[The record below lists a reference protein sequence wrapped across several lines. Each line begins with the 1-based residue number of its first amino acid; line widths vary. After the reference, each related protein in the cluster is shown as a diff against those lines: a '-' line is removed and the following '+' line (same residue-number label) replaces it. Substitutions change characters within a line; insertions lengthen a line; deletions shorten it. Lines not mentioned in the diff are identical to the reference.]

1 MANNF
6 VHYGNRITLGSE
18 GGSGISDIA
27 QKKPYEESD
36 YGGLAVINGP
46 VQLGYA
52 PLSNPPLGVLDIGP
66 TVSTS
71 GPTALSAVHIK
82 HPSKGIKLDSD
93 DIGVEIDAAKT
104 NTIKAGTLNEYTA
117 PDNTFVGDVNVTSG
131 NFKNS
136 NLVSC
141 TGSSCSWAGSS
152 INTQGWKG
160 FDIKHPNKKGHRL
173 RHICVEGPEA
183 AVYVRGTLKNSNII
197 ELPEYWKG
205 LIDPESISIT
215 LTPIGSYQELYIKN
229 IEWGQK
235 VTVMNSTSGSIH
247 CFYSIWASRIDGE
260 PLVVEYE
267 GEDPSSY
274 PGNSEQFSIS
284 GYDYGRGVDNS

>member
-1 MANNF
+1 MAHVF
-6 VHYGNRITLGSE
+6 STSASRLTVGSQTAA
-18 GGSGISDIA
+18 GIVNP
-27 QKKPYEESD
+27 QKLPYESSTF
-36 YGGLAVINGP
+36 GGLSILNGP
-46 VQLGYA
+46 VQIGVA
-52 PLSNPPLGVLDIGP
+52 PLLPVPKGVLDVGP
-66 TVSTS
+66 TVPTS
-71 GPTALSAVHIK
+71 GPVALAAINVT
-82 HPSKGIKLDSD
+82 HPVKGIQITSTA
-93 DIGVEIDAAKT
+93 IGLEINAAGLNRIT
-104 NTIKAGTLNEYTA
+104 APENFFIGNVNITGGTLR
-117 PDNTFVGDVNVTSG
+117 
-131 NFKNS
+131 NS
-136 NLVSC
+136 PLLSC
-141 TGSSCSWAGSS
+141 TGSSCSWTGST
-152 INTQGWKG
+152 INRQGWKG

-173 RHICVEGPEA
+173 RHVCVEGPEA

>member
-1 MANNF
+1 MAN
-6 VHYGNRITLGSE
+6 VYVSIGNRLTV
-18 GGSGISDIA
+18 GGEATVAPSPSM
-27 QKKPYEESD
+27 KLPYEKSLL
-36 YGGLAVINGP
+36 GGLSILNGP
-46 VQLGYA
+46 VQIGVA
-52 PLSNPPLGVLDIGP
+52 PLSPVPKGVLDIGP
-66 TVSTS
+66 SVPTS
-71 GPTALSAVHIK
+71 GPIALSAVHII
-82 HPSKGIKLDSD
+82 HPVKGIQITSAA
-93 DIGVEIDAAKT
+93 IGFEVKAPT
-104 NTIKAGTLNEYTA
+104 NSVIGNINITG
-117 PDNTFVGDVNVTSG
+117 NVTQTGNQVVTGNINGTGTCAFPTFSG
-131 NFKNS
+131 
-136 NLVSC
+136 
-141 TGSSCSWAGSS
+141 S
-152 INTQGWKG
+152 INVQGWKG

-173 RHICVEGPEA
+173 RHVCVEGPEA

-235 VTVMNSTSGSIH
+235 VTVLNSTSGPIH

>member
-1 MANNF
+1 MAHVF
-6 VHYGNRITLGSE
+6 HTAATRLTVGSQTAAGITNP
-18 GGSGISDIA
+18 
-27 QKKPYEESD
+27 QKLPYESSVF
-36 YGGLAVINGP
+36 GGLSILNGP
-46 VQLGYA
+46 VQIGVA
-52 PLSNPPLGVLDIGP
+52 PVLPVPKGVLDVGP
-66 TVSTS
+66 SVPTS
-71 GPTALSAVHIK
+71 GPVALSAINVT
-82 HPSKGIKLDSD
+82 HPVKGIQVTSTA
-93 DIGVEIDAAKT
+93 IGIEITAAGLNRIT
-104 NTIKAGTLNEYTA
+104 APENYFIGNVNITGGTLR
-117 PDNTFVGDVNVTSG
+117 
-131 NFKNS
+131 NS
-136 NLVSC
+136 PLLSC
-141 TGSSCSWAGSS
+141 TGSSCSWTGST
-152 INTQGWKG
+152 INRQGWKG

-173 RHICVEGPEA
+173 RHVCVEGPEA

-205 LIDPESISIT
+205 LVDPESISIT

>member
-1 MANNF
+1 MAHNY
-6 VHYGNRITLGSE
+6 VTTGNRLTMGSQ
-18 GGSGISDIA
+18 GGAGIFNPDKI
-27 QKKPYEESD
+27 PYETSD
-36 YGGLAVINGP
+36 DGGLSILNGP
-46 VQLGYA
+46 VQIGYA
-52 PLSNPPLGVLDIGP
+52 PLSNPPKGVLYVGP
-66 TVSTS
+66 TVVSS
-71 GPTALSAVHIK
+71 GPIAESAVYVDHGER
-82 HPSKGIKLDSD
+82 GIKIESD
-93 DIGVEIDAAKT
+93 KIGLEI
-104 NTIKAGTLNEYTA
+104 IAGTENKITA
-117 PDNTFVGDVNVTSG
+117 PENYFVGNVNISG
-131 NFKNS
+131 GTLRDSPLS
-136 NLVSC
+136 NC
-141 TGSSCSWAGSS
+141 TGSSCSWSGSS

-205 LIDPESISIT
+205 LVDPESISIT

>member
-1 MANNF
+1 MAHNF
-6 VHYGNRITLGSE
+6 NCSGTRLTIGSQSVAGITNV
-18 GGSGISDIA
+18 
-27 QKKPYEESD
+27 QKLPYESSTF
-36 YGGLAVINGP
+36 GGLSILNGP
-46 VQLGYA
+46 VQIGVA
-52 PLSNPPLGVLDIGP
+52 PLSAIPLGVLHVGP
-66 TVSTS
+66 STPTS
-71 GPTALSAVHIK
+71 GPIALSAIQVT
-82 HPSKGIKLDSD
+82 HPVKGIKVDAVGEGV
-93 DIGVEIDAAKT
+93 DIIAGVM
-104 NTIKAGTLNEYTA
+104 GLRVTA
-117 PDNTFVGDVNVTSG
+117 PNNYVWG
-131 NFKNS
+131 NLQVADAIVLSKIKNS
-136 NLVSC
+136 
-141 TGSSCSWAGSS
+141 TGTSCSFSGSS
-152 INTQGWKG
+152 INRQGWKG

-173 RHICVEGPEA
+173 RHVCVEGPEA

-274 PGNSEQFSIS
+274 PGSSEQFSIS

>member
-1 MANNF
+1 MAHIF
-6 VHYGNRITLGSE
+6 KTFANRLTVGSQTAA
-18 GGSGISDIA
+18 GIVNP
-27 QKKPYEESD
+27 QKLPYEKSLF
-36 YGGLAVINGP
+36 GGLSILNGP
-46 VQLGYA
+46 VQIGVA
-52 PLSNPPLGVLDIGP
+52 PLSPVPKGVLDVGP
-66 TVSTS
+66 TVPTS
-71 GPTALSAVHIK
+71 GPVALSAINVT
-82 HPSKGIKLDSD
+82 HPVKGIQVTSTA
-93 DIGVEIDAAKT
+93 IGIEITAAKLNRIT
-104 NTIKAGTLNEYTA
+104 APENYFIGNVNITGGTLR
-117 PDNTFVGDVNVTSG
+117 
-131 NFKNS
+131 NS
-136 NLVSC
+136 PLLSC
-141 TGSSCSWAGSS
+141 TGSSCSWTGST
-152 INTQGWKG
+152 INRQGWKG

-274 PGNSEQFSIS
+274 PGSSEQFSIS

>member
-1 MANNF
+1 MAHVF
-6 VHYGNRITLGSE
+6 STSASRLTVGSQTAAGITNP
-18 GGSGISDIA
+18 
-27 QKKPYEESD
+27 QKLPYEASLF
-36 YGGLAVINGP
+36 GGLSILNGP
-46 VQLGYA
+46 VQIGVA
-52 PLSNPPLGVLDIGP
+52 PLLPVPKGVLDVGP
-66 TVSTS
+66 TVPTS
-71 GPTALSAVHIK
+71 GPMALSAINVT
-82 HPSKGIKLDSD
+82 HPVKGIQVTSTA
-93 DIGVEIDAAKT
+93 IGIEITAAGLNRIT
-104 NTIKAGTLNEYTA
+104 APENFFIGNVNITGGTLR
-117 PDNTFVGDVNVTSG
+117 
-131 NFKNS
+131 NS
-136 NLVSC
+136 PLLSC
-141 TGSSCSWAGSS
+141 TGSSCSWTGST
-152 INTQGWKG
+152 INRQGWKG

-173 RHICVEGPEA
+173 RHVCVEGPEA

>member
-1 MANNF
+1 MAHVF
-6 VHYGNRITLGSE
+6 STSASRLTVGSQTAAGITNP
-18 GGSGISDIA
+18 
-27 QKKPYEESD
+27 QKLPYEASVF
-36 YGGLAVINGP
+36 GGLSILNGP
-46 VQLGYA
+46 VQIGVA
-52 PLSNPPLGVLDIGP
+52 PLLPIPKGVLDVGP
-66 TVSTS
+66 TVPTS
-71 GPTALSAVHIK
+71 GPVALSAINVT
-82 HPSKGIKLDSD
+82 HPVKGIQVTSTA
-93 DIGVEIDAAKT
+93 IGIEITAAGLNRIT
-104 NTIKAGTLNEYTA
+104 APENYFIGNVNITGGTLR
-117 PDNTFVGDVNVTSG
+117 
-131 NFKNS
+131 NS
-136 NLVSC
+136 PLLSC
-141 TGSSCSWAGSS
+141 TGSSCSWSGST

-160 FDIKHPNKKGHRL
+160 FDIQHPNKKGHRL

-183 AVYVRGTLKNSNII
+183 AVYVRGTLKDSNFIQ
-197 ELPEYWKG
+197 LPEYWKG
-205 LIDPESISIT
+205 LVDPESISIT

-274 PGNSEQFSIS
+274 PGSSEQFSIS

>member
-1 MANNF
+1 MAHVF
-6 VHYGNRITLGSE
+6 STSGSRLTIGSQTAAGITNP
-18 GGSGISDIA
+18 
-27 QKKPYEESD
+27 QKLPYEASVF
-36 YGGLAVINGP
+36 GGLSILNGP
-46 VQLGYA
+46 VQIGVA
-52 PLSNPPLGVLDIGP
+52 PLSPVPKGVLDIGP
-66 TVSTS
+66 SVPTS
-71 GPTALSAVHIK
+71 GPVALSAVHII
-82 HPSKGIKLDSD
+82 HPVKGIQITSAA
-93 DIGVEIDAAKT
+93 IGFQVAAPT
-104 NTIKAGTLNEYTA
+104 NIVLGNISITGNINITGNVTQIGNQTV
-117 PDNTFVGDVNVTSG
+117 NGNVNVSG
-131 NFKNS
+131 T
-136 NLVSC
+136 VSS
-141 TGSSCSWAGSS
+141 TFRGT
-152 INTQGWKG
+152 INRQTWKG
-160 FDIKHPNKKGHRL
+160 FDIQHPNKKGHRL
-173 RHICVEGPEA
+173 RHVCVEGPEA

-205 LIDPESISIT
+205 LVDPESISIT

-274 PGNSEQFSIS
+274 PGSSEQFSIS

>member
-1 MANNF
+1 MAHIF
-6 VHYGNRITLGSE
+6 KTFANRLTVGSQTAA
-18 GGSGISDIA
+18 GIVNP
-27 QKKPYEESD
+27 QKLPYESSTF
-36 YGGLAVINGP
+36 GGLSILNGP
-46 VQLGYA
+46 VQIGVA
-52 PLSNPPLGVLDIGP
+52 PLSAIPLGVLHVGP
-66 TVSTS
+66 STPTS
-71 GPTALSAVHIK
+71 GPIALSAIQVT
-82 HPSKGIKLDSD
+82 HPVKGIKVDAVGEGV
-93 DIGVEIDAAKT
+93 DIIAGVM
-104 NTIKAGTLNEYTA
+104 GLRVTA
-117 PDNTFVGDVNVTSG
+117 PNNYIWGNLQVNDAIVLSKI
-131 NFKNS
+131 KNS
-136 NLVSC
+136 
-141 TGSSCSWAGSS
+141 TGTSCSFSSSS
-152 INTQGWKG
+152 INRQGWKG

-173 RHICVEGPEA
+173 RHVCVEGPEA

-274 PGNSEQFSIS
+274 PGSSEQFSIS

>member
-1 MANNF
+1 MAHNF
-6 VHYGNRITLGSE
+6 NCSGTRLTIGSQSAAGITNV
-18 GGSGISDIA
+18 
-27 QKKPYEESD
+27 QKLPYESSAF
-36 YGGLAVINGP
+36 GGLSILNGP
-46 VQLGYA
+46 VQIGVA
-52 PLSNPPLGVLDIGP
+52 PLSPVPKGVLDVGP
-66 TVSTS
+66 TVPTS
-71 GPTALSAVHIK
+71 GPVALAAINVT
-82 HPSKGIKLDSD
+82 HPVKGIQITSTA
-93 DIGVEIDAAKT
+93 IGLQINAAGLNRIT
-104 NTIKAGTLNEYTA
+104 APENYFIGNVNISGGTLR
-117 PDNTFVGDVNVTSG
+117 
-131 NFKNS
+131 NS
-136 NLVSC
+136 PLLSC
-141 TGSSCSWAGSS
+141 TGSSCSFSGST
-152 INTQGWKG
+152 INRQGWKG
-160 FDIKHPNKKGHRL
+160 FDIQHPNKKGHRL
-173 RHICVEGPEA
+173 RHVCVEGPEA
-183 AVYVRGTLKNSNII
+183 AVYVRGMLKNSNII

>member
-1 MANNF
+1 MAHNF
-6 VHYGNRITLGSE
+6 NCSGTRLTIGSQSVAGITNV
-18 GGSGISDIA
+18 
-27 QKKPYEESD
+27 QKLPYESSTF
-36 YGGLAVINGP
+36 GGLSILNGP
-46 VQLGYA
+46 VQIGVA
-52 PLSNPPLGVLDIGP
+52 PLSAIPLGVLHVGP
-66 TVSTS
+66 STPTS
-71 GPTALSAVHIK
+71 GPIALSAIQVT
-82 HPSKGIKLDSD
+82 HPVKGIKVDAVGEGV
-93 DIGVEIDAAKT
+93 DIIAGVM
-104 NTIKAGTLNEYTA
+104 GLRVTA
-117 PDNTFVGDVNVTSG
+117 PNNYVWG
-131 NFKNS
+131 NLQVADAIVLSKIKNS
-136 NLVSC
+136 
-141 TGSSCSWAGSS
+141 TGTSCSFSGSS
-152 INTQGWKG
+152 INRQGWKG

-173 RHICVEGPEA
+173 RHVCVEGPEA

-205 LIDPESISIT
+205 LVDPESISIT

>member
-1 MANNF
+1 MAHIF
-6 VHYGNRITLGSE
+6 KTFANRLTVGSQTAA
-18 GGSGISDIA
+18 GIVNP
-27 QKKPYEESD
+27 QKLPYESSTF
-36 YGGLAVINGP
+36 GGLSILNGP
-46 VQLGYA
+46 VQIGVA
-52 PLSNPPLGVLDIGP
+52 PLSPVPKGVLDIGP
-66 TVSTS
+66 SVPTS
-71 GPTALSAVHIK
+71 GPVALSAVHII
-82 HPSKGIKLDSD
+82 HPVKGIKLTSTA
-93 DIGVEIDAAKT
+93 IGFEVAAPT
-104 NTIKAGTLNEYTA
+104 NTVLGNVTITGDVVVAGTQRIT
-117 PDNTFVGDVNVTSG
+117 
-131 NFKNS
+131 S
-136 NLVSC
+136 NLTVSG
-141 TGSSCSWAGSS
+141 TTFASVQGT
-152 INTQGWKG
+152 INVQGWKG

-173 RHICVEGPEA
+173 RHVCVEGPEA

-274 PGNSEQFSIS
+274 PGSSEQFSIS
-284 GYDYGRGVDNS
+284 GFDYGRGVDNS

>member
-1 MANNF
+1 MAH
-6 VHYGNRITLGSE
+6 VYHTAATRLTVGSQTAAGITNP
-18 GGSGISDIA
+18 
-27 QKKPYEESD
+27 QKLPYEKSLF
-36 YGGLAVINGP
+36 GGLSILNGP
-46 VQLGYA
+46 VQIGVA
-52 PLSNPPLGVLDIGP
+52 PLTPVPKGVLDIGP
-66 TVSTS
+66 SVPTS
-71 GPTALSAVHIK
+71 GPIALSAVNIL
-82 HPSKGIKLDSD
+82 HPVKGIVVTCAA
-93 DIGVEIDAAKT
+93 IGFEVKAPT
-104 NTIKAGTLNEYTA
+104 NIVIGNINITGNIVQTGNQVVTGNITGTGKC
-117 PDNTFVGDVNVTSG
+117 TFPTFQG
-131 NFKNS
+131 
-136 NLVSC
+136 
-141 TGSSCSWAGSS
+141 S
-152 INTQGWKG
+152 INVQGWKG

-173 RHICVEGPEA
+173 RHVCVEGPEA

>member
-1 MANNF
+1 MAH
-6 VHYGNRITLGSE
+6 VYHTAATRLTVGSQTAAGITNP
-18 GGSGISDIA
+18 
-27 QKKPYEESD
+27 QKLPYETSVF
-36 YGGLAVINGP
+36 GGLSILNGP
-46 VQLGYA
+46 VQIGVA
-52 PLSNPPLGVLDIGP
+52 PLTPVPKGVLDIGP
-66 TVSTS
+66 SVPTS
-71 GPTALSAVHIK
+71 GPVALSAVHII
-82 HPSKGIKLDSD
+82 HPVKGIQITSTA
-93 DIGVEIDAAKT
+93 IGFQIVAPT
-104 NTIKAGTLNEYTA
+104 NSVIGNINITGNVVQTGNQVVTGNITGTGKC
-117 PDNTFVGDVNVTSG
+117 TFPTFQG
-131 NFKNS
+131 
-136 NLVSC
+136 
-141 TGSSCSWAGSS
+141 S
-152 INTQGWKG
+152 INVQGWKG
-160 FDIKHPNKKGHRL
+160 FDIKHPYKKGHRL
-173 RHICVEGPEA
+173 RHVCVEGPEA
-183 AVYVRGTLKNSNII
+183 AVYVRGMLKNSNII

-235 VTVMNSTSGSIH
+235 VTVMNSSSGSIH

>member
-1 MANNF
+1 MAH
-6 VHYGNRITLGSE
+6 VYHTAATRLTVGSQTAAGITNP
-18 GGSGISDIA
+18 
-27 QKKPYEESD
+27 QKLPYESSVF
-36 YGGLAVINGP
+36 GGLSILNGP
-46 VQLGYA
+46 VQIGVA
-52 PLSNPPLGVLDIGP
+52 PLLPVPKGVLDVGP
-66 TVSTS
+66 TVPTS
-71 GPTALSAVHIK
+71 GPMALSAINVT
-82 HPSKGIKLDSD
+82 HPVKGIQVTSTA
-93 DIGVEIDAAKT
+93 IGIEITAAGLNRIT
-104 NTIKAGTLNEYTA
+104 APENFFIGNVNITGGTLR
-117 PDNTFVGDVNVTSG
+117 
-131 NFKNS
+131 NS
-136 NLVSC
+136 PLLSC
-141 TGSSCSWAGSS
+141 TGSSCSWTGST
-152 INTQGWKG
+152 INRQGWKG

-205 LIDPESISIT
+205 LVDPESISIT

-235 VTVMNSTSGSIH
+235 VTVMNSSSGSIH
-247 CFYSIWASRIDGE
+247 CFYSILASRIDGE

-274 PGNSEQFSIS
+274 PGSSEQFSIS

>member
-1 MANNF
+1 MAH
-6 VHYGNRITLGSE
+6 VYHTGATRLTVGSQTAAGITNP
-18 GGSGISDIA
+18 
-27 QKKPYEESD
+27 QKLPYETSVF
-36 YGGLAVINGP
+36 GGLSILNGP
-46 VQLGYA
+46 VQIGVA
-52 PLSNPPLGVLDIGP
+52 PLTPVPKGVLDIGP
-66 TVSTS
+66 SVPTS
-71 GPTALSAVHIK
+71 GPVALSAVHII
-82 HPSKGIKLDSD
+82 HPVKGIQITSTA
-93 DIGVEIDAAKT
+93 IGFQIVAPT
-104 NTIKAGTLNEYTA
+104 NSVIGNINITGNVVQTGNQVVTGNITGTGKC
-117 PDNTFVGDVNVTSG
+117 TFPTFQG
-131 NFKNS
+131 
-136 NLVSC
+136 
-141 TGSSCSWAGSS
+141 S
-152 INTQGWKG
+152 INVQGWKG

-173 RHICVEGPEA
+173 RHVCVEGPEA

>member
-1 MANNF
+1 MAHNF
-6 VHYGNRITLGSE
+6 VTSGNRLTMGSQTAAGITNP
-18 GGSGISDIA
+18 
-27 QKKPYEESD
+27 QKLPYESSAF
-36 YGGLAVINGP
+36 GGLSILNGP
-46 VQLGYA
+46 VQIGVA
-52 PLSNPPLGVLDIGP
+52 PLSPVPKGVLDVGP
-66 TVSTS
+66 TVPTS
-71 GPTALSAVHIK
+71 GPVALAAINVT
-82 HPSKGIKLDSD
+82 HPVKGIQITSTA
-93 DIGVEIDAAKT
+93 IGLEIVAKDLNRIT
-104 NTIKAGTLNEYTA
+104 APENYFIGNVNISGGTLR
-117 PDNTFVGDVNVTSG
+117 
-131 NFKNS
+131 NS
-136 NLVSC
+136 PLLSC
-141 TGSSCSWAGSS
+141 TGSSCSWSGST

-160 FDIKHPNKKGHRL
+160 FDIQHPNKKGHRL

-205 LIDPESISIT
+205 LIDPESITVT
-215 LTPIGSYQELYIKN
+215 LTPVGSYQELYIKN

-235 VTVMNSTSGSIH
+235 VTVLNSTSGPIH

>member
-1 MANNF
+1 MAHVF
-6 VHYGNRITLGSE
+6 STSGSRLTIGSQTAAGITNP
-18 GGSGISDIA
+18 
-27 QKKPYEESD
+27 QKLPYEASVF
-36 YGGLAVINGP
+36 GGLSILNGP
-46 VQLGYA
+46 VQIGVA
-52 PLSNPPLGVLDIGP
+52 PLTAVPKGVLDIGP
-66 TVSTS
+66 SVPTS
-71 GPTALSAVHIK
+71 GPVALSAVHII
-82 HPSKGIKLDSD
+82 HPVKGIQITSAA
-93 DIGVEIDAAKT
+93 IGFEVKAPT
-104 NTIKAGTLNEYTA
+104 NIVLGNISITGNINITGNVTQIGNQTV
-117 PDNTFVGDVNVTSG
+117 NGNVNVSG
-131 NFKNS
+131 T
-136 NLVSC
+136 VSS
-141 TGSSCSWAGSS
+141 TFRGS
-152 INTQGWKG
+152 INVQGWKG

-173 RHICVEGPEA
+173 RHVCVEGPEA

-205 LIDPESISIT
+205 LVDPESISIT

-274 PGNSEQFSIS
+274 PGSSEQFSIS

>member
-1 MANNF
+1 MAHVF
-6 VHYGNRITLGSE
+6 STSASRLTVGSQTAAGITNP
-18 GGSGISDIA
+18 
-27 QKKPYEESD
+27 QKLPYEASVF
-36 YGGLAVINGP
+36 GGLSILNGP
-46 VQLGYA
+46 VQIGVA
-52 PLSNPPLGVLDIGP
+52 PLLPIPKGVLDVGP
-66 TVSTS
+66 TVPTS
-71 GPTALSAVHIK
+71 GPVALSAINVT
-82 HPSKGIKLDSD
+82 HPVKGIQVTSTA
-93 DIGVEIDAAKT
+93 IGIEITAAGLNRIT
-104 NTIKAGTLNEYTA
+104 APENYFIGNVNITGGTLR
-117 PDNTFVGDVNVTSG
+117 
-131 NFKNS
+131 NS
-136 NLVSC
+136 PLLSC
-141 TGSSCSWAGSS
+141 TGSSCSWSGST

-160 FDIKHPNKKGHRL
+160 FDIQHPNKKGHRL

-183 AVYVRGTLKNSNII
+183 AVYVRGTLKDSNFIQ
-197 ELPEYWKG
+197 LPEYWKG
-205 LIDPESISIT
+205 LVDPESISIT

>member
-1 MANNF
+1 MAHIF
-6 VHYGNRITLGSE
+6 KTFANRLTVGSQTAA
-18 GGSGISDIA
+18 GIVNP
-27 QKKPYEESD
+27 QKLPYESSTF
-36 YGGLAVINGP
+36 GGLSILNGP
-46 VQLGYA
+46 VQIGVA
-52 PLSNPPLGVLDIGP
+52 PLTPVPKGVLDVGP
-66 TVSTS
+66 TVPTS
-71 GPTALSAVHIK
+71 GPMALSAINVT
-82 HPSKGIKLDSD
+82 HPVKGIQVTSTA
-93 DIGVEIDAAKT
+93 IGIEITAAGLNRIT
-104 NTIKAGTLNEYTA
+104 APENFFIGNVNITGGTLR
-117 PDNTFVGDVNVTSG
+117 
-131 NFKNS
+131 NS
-136 NLVSC
+136 PLLSC
-141 TGSSCSWAGSS
+141 TGSSCSWTGST
-152 INTQGWKG
+152 INRQGWKG

-173 RHICVEGPEA
+173 RHVCVEGPEA

-205 LIDPESISIT
+205 LVDPESISIT

>member
-1 MANNF
+1 MAH
-6 VHYGNRITLGSE
+6 VYHTAATRLTVGSQTAAGITNP
-18 GGSGISDIA
+18 
-27 QKKPYEESD
+27 QKLPYETSVF
-36 YGGLAVINGP
+36 GGLSILNGP
-46 VQLGYA
+46 VQIGVA
-52 PLSNPPLGVLDIGP
+52 PLTPVPKGVLDIGP
-66 TVSTS
+66 SVPTS
-71 GPTALSAVHIK
+71 GPVALSAVHII
-82 HPSKGIKLDSD
+82 HPVKGIQITSTA
-93 DIGVEIDAAKT
+93 IGFQIVAPT
-104 NTIKAGTLNEYTA
+104 NSVIGNINITGNVVQTGNQVVTGNITGTGKC
-117 PDNTFVGDVNVTSG
+117 TFPT
-131 NFKNS
+131 FQ
-136 NLVSC
+136 
-141 TGSSCSWAGSS
+141 GSSYV
-152 INTQGWKG
+152 QGWKG

-173 RHICVEGPEA
+173 RHVCVEGPEA

>member
-1 MANNF
+1 MAH
-6 VHYGNRITLGSE
+6 VYHTAATRLTVGSQTAAGITNP
-18 GGSGISDIA
+18 
-27 QKKPYEESD
+27 QKLPYESSVF
-36 YGGLAVINGP
+36 GGLSILNGP
-46 VQLGYA
+46 VQIGVA
-52 PLSNPPLGVLDIGP
+52 PLSPVPKGVLDVGP
-66 TVSTS
+66 TVPTS
-71 GPTALSAVHIK
+71 GPVALSAINVT
-82 HPSKGIKLDSD
+82 HPVKGIQVTSTA
-93 DIGVEIDAAKT
+93 IGIEITAAGLNRIT
-104 NTIKAGTLNEYTA
+104 APENFFIGNVNITGGTLR
-117 PDNTFVGDVNVTSG
+117 
-131 NFKNS
+131 NS
-136 NLVSC
+136 PLLSC
-141 TGSSCSWAGSS
+141 TGSSCSWSGST

-160 FDIKHPNKKGHRL
+160 FDIQHPNKKGHRL

-205 LIDPESISIT
+205 LVDPESITVT
-215 LTPIGSYQELYIKN
+215 LTPVGSYQELYIKN

-235 VTVMNSTSGSIH
+235 VTVLNSTSGPIH

-267 GEDPSSY
+267 GEDPCSY